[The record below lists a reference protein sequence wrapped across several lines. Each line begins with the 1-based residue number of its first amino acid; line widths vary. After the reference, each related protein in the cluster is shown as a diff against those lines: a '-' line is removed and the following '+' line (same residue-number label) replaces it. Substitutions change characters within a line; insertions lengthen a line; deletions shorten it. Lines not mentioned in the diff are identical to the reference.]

1 MKKEPEFTADQIK
14 DLVAL
19 KKNIAASAALRDLRK
34 KFDWL
39 KDYRTALAGEGI
51 EVDGVGRIAYK
62 ESLTLMV
69 Q

>member
-19 KKNIAASAALRDLRK
+19 KKNIAASAALKTLRK

-39 KDYRTALAGEGI
+39 RDYKSALVGEGI
-51 EVDGVGRIAYK
+51 EVEGVGRISFK
-62 ESLTLMV
+62 ETLSLMV
-69 Q
+69 A